1 VLFEKT
7 KVLPHMN
14 PTQLIRRSLFASAFA
29 ACTAMTCSAVSAQT
43 PTTRQARASTRRA
56 ANPVVVTPARPDELE
71 ASRMRSPQDTIAAI
85 KLPEGYHLEL
95 VASEPDIMSPVLCN
109 WDGNGRMYVAELR
122 SYMLDINGSKEKQK
136 VSRVIRLEDTKGN
149 GSYDKLTVLADNLML
164 PRMVLPLDDRI
175 LVRETDTKDIYA
187 YRDVKGDGKDIEK
200 TLFFQGGPVGGN
212 LEHQASGLM
221 WNIDNWIY
229 TTVEPTRYRYTR
241 GKVETEK
248 LNAHMGQW
256 GLAFDDTG
264 RTFFNT
270 AGGEDPGFGFQ
281 VNPVYADVRV
291 KGEQADGFV
300 RVFPLLKFTDVQ
312 GGPQRLSPGGGL
324 NHFTGCAGGSI
335 YRGDALPAD
344 LEGDYILP
352 EPVGRLIRRA
362 KVVNEGGKLVLKN
375 AYENSEFFLSAD
387 ANFRPVWTATGPDGC
402 LYICDMYHGI
412 IQESEWTKEGSY
424 LRPNIQKYGLD
435 KHINAGRIYRLVY
448 DGMKRRE
455 QPHMLDETPTQLVK
469 HLSDANGW
477 WRDTAQKLIIL
488 RHDRSVVPAILALAR
503 TSDNALARL
512 HALWTLEGLDAIE
525 PAFLAEKLQ
534 DADPRVRAAAVRI
547 AEPLFRS
554 NDASL
559 AAAFKSINHDPD
571 PNVAIQYCVS
581 LLHASA
587 PQAGELVKTTLAS
600 HSSDNAPVVVTAYRN
615 AMDRAQLEQSLGR
628 QMMQRDPKLAAVWLK
643 GRENFLQTCIACHGV
658 DGKGAQVPGA
668 AEGLT
673 LAPPLKGS
681 KRLMGDNATTC
692 RIVLHGLTGP
702 NDGGKVY
709 PGEMAGF
716 PWADDEWLS
725 SIVTYARN
733 AFGNHGPAIT
743 PKELAAVRGETATR
757 NKPYTLEEL
766 KTVQAPAADQK

>member
-1 VLFEKT
+1 MNRKT
-7 KVLPHMN
+7 SMV
-14 PTQLIRRSLFASAFA
+14 RSLF
-29 ACTAMTCSAVSAQT
+29 VSAAMAATSLTAGAQA
-43 PTTRQARASTRRA
+43 TRPAFGRPSSRPAR
-56 ANPVVVTPARPDELE
+56 VVEPARPDELE
-71 ASRMRSPQDTIAAI
+71 AAKMRPPQETIGLI
-85 KLPEGYHLEL
+85 HLPEGYHLEL
-95 VASEPDIMSPVLCN
+95 VASEPDIMSPVICT
-109 WDGNGRMYVAELR
+109 WDGNGRMYVAEMR

-136 VSRVIRLEDTKGN
+136 VSRVIRLEDTKGD
-149 GSYDKLTVLADNLML
+149 GKYDKLTVLADKLLL

-187 YRDVKGDGKDIEK
+187 YRDAKGDGTNIEK
-200 TLFFQGGPVGGN
+200 TKFFEGGPVGGN

-248 LNAHMGQW
+248 LNAHLGQW
-256 GLAFDDTG
+256 GIALDDEG

-281 VNPVYADVRV
+281 VNPVYADVRL
-291 KGEQADGFV
+291 KDEKAPGFV
-300 RVFPLLKFTDVQ
+300 TVYPLLKFTDVQ
-312 GGPQRLSPGGGL
+312 GGPQRLAPGGGL

-335 YRGDALPAD
+335 YRGDALPSD
-344 LEGDYILP
+344 LYGDYILP

-362 KVVNEGGKLVLKN
+362 KIVNEGGKLVLKN
-375 AYENSEFFLSAD
+375 AYDHDEFARSGD
-387 ANFRPVWTATGPDGC
+387 ANFRPVYTATGPDGC

-412 IQESEWTKEGSY
+412 IQESAWTNQGSY
-424 LRPNIQKYGLD
+424 LRPHIQKYGLD
-435 KHINAGRIYRLVY
+435 KNINAGRIYRLVH

-455 QPHMLDETPTQLVK
+455 KPRMLDESSAQLVK
-469 HLSDANGW
+469 HLSDPNGW

-488 RHDRSVVPAILALAR
+488 RHDTSVVPALQELAR
-503 TSDNALARL
+503 TGQNPLARL
-512 HALWTLEGLDAIE
+512 HALWTLEGLDAVDVS
-525 PAFLAEKLQ
+525 FLAEKFK
-534 DADPRVRAAAVRI
+534 DSDPRVRAAAVRI
-547 AEPLFRS
+547 SEPLLRK
-554 NDASL
+554 NDPAVF
-559 AAAFKSINHDPD
+559 AALKPVNQDRD
-571 PNVAIQYCVS
+571 PNVTIQYCLS
-581 LLHASA
+581 LLHTSA
-587 PQAGELVKTTLAS
+587 AGAPEMVRTALAS
-600 HSSDNAPVVVTAYRN
+600 HTNDNAPAVITAYRS
-615 AMDRAQLEQSLGR
+615 ALDRAQVEQNLGR

-643 GRENFLQTCIACHGV
+643 GRENYLQTCIACHGV

-681 KRLMGDNATTC
+681 KRLLGEKEITL
-692 RIVLHGLTGP
+692 RIVLHGLVGP
-702 NDGGKVY
+702 NDGGKIY

-733 AFGNHGPAIT
+733 SFGNRAPAIT
-743 PKELAAVRGETATR
+743 PEDVAAVRKETEKR

-766 KTVQAPAADQK
+766 LGQQVAPK